1 MARRRSVRKS
11 ESGEY
16 SRGANR
22 KMHGPVGWLYLVA
35 GIVLVFVAY
44 FVNPALIAAL
54 IFFLI
59 GLGLLAAG
67 FGMMGIR
74 CGFLCNW
81 FCDDSCGTK
90 H

>member
-11 ESGEY
+11 GAGESSGY
-16 SRGANR
+16 VRR
-22 KMHGPVGWLYLVA
+22 KMYGPVGWLYLIA

-44 FVNPALIAAL
+44 FVDPTLIAAFIL
-54 IFFLI
+54 FVV

-74 CGFLCNW
+74 CRSLCDW
-81 FCDDSCGTK
+81 FCDGSCGTA